1 MFYLFL
7 LLIKIS
13 SEEGCATKKYY
24 FLKTLNCTHY
34 KTEWGKYH
42 SPKIFRWDIH
52 SNCLS
57 QWDLSC
63 ESQKSPLKVHHPV
76 THM

>member
-13 SEEGCATKKYY
+13 SKERVVLLKYY

-34 KTEWGKYH
+34 IRQNEVKYH
-42 SPKIFRWDIH
+42 SPKIFELRI
-52 SNCLS
+52 SIQIAYLS
-57 QWDLSC
+57 GIY
-63 ESQKSPLKVHHPV
+63 PVKVKEPFEEFI
-76 THM
+76 TL